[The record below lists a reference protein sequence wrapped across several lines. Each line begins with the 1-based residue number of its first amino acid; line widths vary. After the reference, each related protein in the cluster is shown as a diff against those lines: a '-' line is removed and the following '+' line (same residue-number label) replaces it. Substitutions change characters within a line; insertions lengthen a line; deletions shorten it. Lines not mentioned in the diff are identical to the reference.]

1 MVATGG
7 THTNQGQLRVDVGQ
21 AEPRCAWDLWCG
33 VVWCGVVV
41 GVVETRRSGAEH
53 KQH

>member
-1 MVATGG
+1 MVAMGG
-7 THTNQGQLRVDVGQ
+7 THTDQGQLRVGVGQ

-33 VVWCGVVV
+33 VVWCGA
-41 GVVETRRSGAEH
+41 GVVETRRSDAEH